1 MKIFSKSA
9 IKGNSLTMIANIILT
24 GEKLNPLSLRL
35 GTKQRCL
42 ALSLLYNIILEIL
55 AIATKK
61 KKIIQIGK
69 KLLLIADM
77 IVYVENPNK
86 LQNNFQN

>member
-1 MKIFSKSA
+1 MFGI
-9 IKGNSLTMIANIILT
+9 ITLIQHNTRNSSYCNK
-24 GEKLNPLSLRL
+24 E
-35 GTKQRCL
+35 
-42 ALSLLYNIILEIL
+42 
-55 AIATKK
+55 